1 MNLLKYA
8 TTARKVK
15 NDPFGFL
22 IDTLTKVIVNLV
34 VPIPL
39 AGEIAAL
46 FKGPILGFLGSLL
59 ILVLF
64 MLIAVGTV
72 FMSPLL
78 LGSAFLQQIT
88 SSIFPQNAL
97 HIAPDTSFIETAIPR
112 QNPFGGSGMSYTSVT
127 AYFLDP
133 DYYLKFGKNHTGI
146 DLVPSD
152 AYYKNSKTYQ
162 EVHKVAIF
170 ATINGSVNHY
180 VDQYG
185 GETVEITNTDNSLK
199 VVYIHFSAV
208 LVDTGVTVKAGTPI
222 GIMGGSGFTTGPH
235 VHYEI
240 RTKDGDTWHAVNP
253 LGYIQ

>member
-59 ILVLF
+59 ILALF

-78 LGSAFLQQIT
+78 VSSAFLKDLLALPVSTTHMPIGSFVQTSIPKQIPLGGKGLEYAN
-88 SSIFPQNAL
+88 I
-97 HIAPDTSFIETAIPR
+97 TAGFKDP
-112 QNPFGGSGMSYTSVT
+112 S
-127 AYFLDP
+127 YFLH
-133 DYYLKFGKNHTGI
+133 FGKVHFGL
-146 DLVPSD
+146 DLVPNDSYYSSSQ
-152 AYYKNSKTYQ
+152 AYKDT
-162 EVHKVAIF
+162 HKVIIN
-170 ATINGSVNHY
+170 ATHSGKITYY
-180 VDQYG
+180 VDEYG
-185 GETVEITNTDNSLK
+185 SETVEIMNDDSSLK
-199 VVYIHFSAV
+199 TIYMHMKEVYVS
-208 LVDTGVTVKAGTPI
+208 TGGTAQAGTPL
-222 GIMGGSGFTTGPH
+222 GEMGKTGFATAEH
-235 VHYEI
+235 IHYEI
-240 RTKDGDTWHAVNP
+240 RVKNGTKWLAVNP
-253 LGYIQ
+253 LTYIQ